1 MTELLYILAAL
12 FFLLLNAFF
21 VLSEFA
27 IVKVRFTRLEELAA
41 KGVTRAKIAKEAVK
55 DLEAYLSTAQ
65 LGITIAS
72 IGLGWVGEQ
81 AVAHFITPL
90 SGLFGVTLTVT
101 ASHTVSIAIAF
112 SIITAFHV
120 VIGELVPKN
129 MAIRIP

>member
-1 MTELLYILAAL
+1 MTDILYILAAL

-41 KGVTRAKIAKEAVK
+41 RGVTGAKIAKEAVK

-72 IGLGWVGEQ
+72 IGLGWVGEP
-81 AVAHFITPL
+81 AVAHLISPL
-90 SGLFGVTLTVT
+90 FVFSGVKL
-101 ASHTVSIAIAF
+101 S
-112 SIITAFHV
+112 
-120 VIGELVPKN
+120 
-129 MAIRIP
+129 